1 VAQYTGEPPRARC
14 VASLANGI
22 GWAMNLPVGRRDEA
36 LCEELREL
44 ADRLGVEVREEPLL
58 REVGYHVHSGAC
70 RVHGR
75 ELIIMERGL
84 SASERIDVLVRG
96 LVDHDFETHYLSPAL
111 RQLIETVRGGSPA

>member
-1 VAQYTGEPPRARC
+1 MN
-14 VASLANGI
+14 SL
-22 GWAMNLPVGRRDEA
+22 VGRRDEA

-44 ADRLGVEVREEPLL
+44 ATRLGVEVREEPLL

-75 ELIIMERGL
+75 ELIILERGL

-96 LVDHDFETHYLSPAL
+96 LLDRDFETHYLSPAL
-111 RQLIETVRGGSPA
+111 RQLIETARGGSTA

>member
-1 VAQYTGEPPRARC
+1 
-14 VASLANGI
+14 
-22 GWAMNLPVGRRDEA
+22 MNPPVGRRDEA

-111 RQLIETVRGGSPA
+111 RQLIETARGGSPA